1 MTAAAPAEVATA
13 ADKVPLCEEK
23 EEGELGHTWA
33 SPSRDQKRTKR
44 RLLAEEPERKLQK
57 EERESNNFL
66 NIITVWRRLKEQE
79 EDLDSASAVKK
90 NKKL

>member
-13 ADKVPLCEEK
+13 ADKVPLCEE
-23 EEGELGHTWA
+23 EGEFGHTWA

-79 EDLDSASAVKK
+79 KDLDSASAVKK